1 MNFVKKD
8 LAPGITV
15 YRPEFKDLS
24 KTLDIVKRSTDQHTI
39 LFNIDPENKMQY
51 PDKTSIKGWKKKP
64 GIDGNHQMMT
74 EIDQSNFN
82 YLRANGFSDHEEVQ
96 LIDEINTI
104 YDVCFQDYTKTMK
117 NTEIHLPYIKNYDP
131 YSTEWNCR
139 NSVSLHKHEARDPSY
154 SLKLWENEKNQE
166 ILNQEILKGTAINLG
181 WHFDEFKFENITSYR
196 HAVTGNT
203 YLNDD
208 YESGRIMF
216 LYGNDWNNFKN
227 FDNLNIISYKP
238 MAGDVILYPVFWPV
252 AHSVTIPFIKDRY
265 LISKIWSYRY
275 HTNDFNSELMEYCK
289 ELCRSFA
296 DGEVSVKV
304 LKEKTKLINGKDF
317 WSNNIDSD
325 K

>member
-39 LFNIDPENKMQY
+39 LFNIDPENKTQY
-51 PDKTSIKGWKKKP
+51 PDEIGQWGKKP
-64 GIDGNHQMMT
+64 GIDDNHQMMT
-74 EIDQSNFN
+74 NISQFNFN
-82 YLRANGFSDHEEVQ
+82 YLKANGFSNNEEVQ
-96 LIDEINTI
+96 SIDEINKI

-117 NTEIHLPYIKNYDP
+117 NTEIHLPYIKDYNP
-131 YSTEWNCR
+131 YSNEWHCR
-139 NSVSLHKHEARDPSY
+139 GGFSIHKHEAKDPSY
-154 SLKLWENEKNQE
+154 DSKLWESEKNQE
-166 ILNQEILKGTAINLG
+166 ILNQEILKGTAINLN
-181 WHFDEFKFENITSYR
+181 WHFDEFKFDNITSYR
-196 HAVTGNT
+196 HAVTGNI

-252 AHSVTIPFIKDRY
+252 AHGVTIPFIKDRY
-265 LISKIWSYRY
+265 LISKIWSYKY
-275 HTNDFNSELMEYCK
+275 HTNDFNSDLMEYCK

-317 WSNNIDSD
+317 WSNNIYSD